1 MNSLAQRFSS
11 ILPQERI
18 QSDVLMSENTTMRVG
33 GPADLFVSPRNEDEI
48 LETVNICRTEGIPFI
63 VLGNGSNV
71 MFSDEG
77 YRGVVLHL
85 GKTLSDVTFD
95 GQILETKAGAMLSTL
110 SHLAASRSLTGLEFA
125 SGIPGSVG
133 GAIFMNAGAYGGEIA
148 QVADTVTVLTED
160 GTVKVLSNSDMYFGY
175 RSSTAMKTGLTVL
188 SAVFRLQPGEKDQI
202 IATME
207 DLNARRRQKQP
218 LNYPSSGSFFKRPTG
233 YYAGALIE
241 QAGLKGY
248 SVGGAQVSALH
259 AGFIINTGN
268 AKASDVYRLMRHVQ
282 ETVLKQSGVLLE
294 PEVRLIGSFD
304 S

>member
-11 ILPQERI
+11 VLPQERI

-48 LETVNICRTEGIPFI
+48 LETVNICRTEGIPFF

-71 MFSDEG
+71 VFSDEG
-77 YRGVVLHL
+77 YRGVVLHI
-85 GKTLSDVTFD
+85 GKSFSDITFD
-95 GQILETKAGAMLSTL
+95 GQTLEAKAGAMLSAL

-133 GAIFMNAGAYGGEIA
+133 GAVFMNAGAYGGEIA
-148 QVADTVTVLTED
+148 QIADTVTVLSED
-160 GTVKVLSNSDMYFGY
+160 GTVHELSNSDMCFGY
-175 RSSTAMKTGLTVL
+175 RSSTAMKSGMTIL
-188 SAVFRLQPGEKDQI
+188 SAVFKLQPGEKEQI
-202 IATME
+202 VSTIE

-218 LNYPSSGSFFKRPTG
+218 LNFPSSGSFFKRPVG
-233 YYAGALIE
+233 FYAGALIE

-248 SVGGAQVSALH
+248 SIGGAQVSALH

-268 AKASDVYRLMRHVQ
+268 AKASDIYNLMKYVQ

>member
-1 MNSLAQRFSS
+1 MNCLSQRFCS
-11 ILPQERI
+11 ILPRERI
-18 QSDVLMSENTTMRVG
+18 LSDVLMSENTTMHVG
-33 GPADLFVSPRNEDEI
+33 GPADLFVSPRSIDEI
-48 LETVNICRTEGIPFI
+48 VDIVQICRSEGIPFI
-63 VLGNGSNV
+63 VIGNGSNV
-71 MFSDEG
+71 VFSDTG

-85 GKTLSDVTFD
+85 GKAFSDITFD
-95 GQILETKAGAMLSTL
+95 GQILEAKAGAMLSSL

-133 GAIFMNAGAYGGEIA
+133 GAVFMNAGAYGGEIA
-148 QVADTVTVLTED
+148 QIAEKTTVLSED
-160 GTVKVLSNSDMYFGY
+160 GTVRELSNSEMCFSY
-175 RSSTAMKTGLTVL
+175 RSSTAMKSGMTIL
-188 SAVFRLQPGEKDQI
+188 SSIFRLNPGEKEQI
-202 IATME
+202 ISTME

-248 SVGGAQVSALH
+248 SVGGAQVSTLH

-268 AKASDVYRLMRHVQ
+268 AKASDIYNLMRHVQ
-282 ETVLKQSGVLLE
+282 ETVFKQFGVMLE
-294 PEVRLIGSFD
+294 PEVRMIGSFD

>member
-71 MFSDEG
+71 IFSDEG

-160 GTVKVLSNSDMYFGY
+160 GTVKVLSNSDMCFGY